1 MALES
6 RLELRLSQK
15 LILTPQLQQAI
26 KLLQLPHLELSEF
39 LSQELIENPFLEE
52 SVEEIP
58 VEELTQEEKES
69 VEIEEAQED
78 AEAPLEKLMN
88 FTVDE
93 YFEERGYDGKDLG
106 YFNPG
111 TVSPPSFEQFL
122 TRGPDLYDHLL
133 WQLRFSNEPESI
145 RKIGEVIIGNIDE
158 NGYLRAS
165 IEEIIDGTKT
175 QRETV
180 EKALSLIQ
188 GFDPIGVGARN
199 VMECLLLQLKALNL
213 GGTLVEKII
222 INNMDELEKR
232 RYPQIAQQ
240 YNLPL
245 KDIMSAVKII
255 EGLEPK
261 PGRNFSNYNTNYVV
275 PDVFLVKIADGYQII
290 LNDEGLPRLRVSS
303 FYKKLIQQNNAF
315 SKEDKQFLVEK
326 LRSAVGLLKS
336 LDQRDRTIY
345 RVTESLLSLQKEFF
359 DKGIKYLKPL
369 TLRDVASV
377 LNLHESTISRVT
389 SSKYLSCEHGTFCFR
404 FLFSSALQ
412 SGMGSVSSTSVKDI
426 IKKIVI
432 EEDSQ
437 KPLSD
442 QNIGEMLKKNGI
454 IIARRTVAKYREE
467 MGIPSQTHRRKFG

>member
-232 RYPQIAQQ
+232 KYPQIAQQ

-426 IKKIVI
+426 IRKIVI